1 MVLAL
6 IFRFLIHLGLAF
18 VCDVKH
24 WFRVFFASVSSVFVV
39 KTVSLCS
46 HPDVCGKLTP
56 LTMVLLAD
64 PPPFQAVE
72 AAAVKRGTR
81 EQLRRQGSEE
91 TCKEEGLPSSFHW

>member
-18 VCDVKH
+18 VCDVTH

-72 AAAVKRGTR
+72 AAAVKRSWGWTR
-81 EQLRRQGSEE
+81 EVLCLSLCFKTALGGPGS
-91 TCKEEGLPSSFHW
+91 